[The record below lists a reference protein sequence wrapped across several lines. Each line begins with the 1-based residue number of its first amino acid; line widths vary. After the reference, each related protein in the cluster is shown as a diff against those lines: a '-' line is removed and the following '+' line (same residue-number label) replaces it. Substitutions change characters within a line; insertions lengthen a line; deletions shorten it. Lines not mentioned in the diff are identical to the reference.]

1 MHEGVV
7 LSNLARAWSG
17 LTGQSCAFAPA
28 AEPPT
33 PQADDACF
41 MLPITD
47 CVTGF
52 SSHPRALVLLLMG
65 AAESRALA
73 AAMFGLPPEQLSPAD
88 LQDAGAELCNILSAS
103 LMECLDD
110 ASLANLGLP
119 QPLDRQ
125 QWPEYT
131 HRGERR
137 ALFVVSSD
145 QPRRLAVMLTDIH
158 RDGSFCRE

>member
-1 MHEGVV
+1 MQEGVV

-17 LTGQSCAFAPA
+17 LTGQSCAFAPG
-28 AEPPT
+28 AEPPA
-33 PQADDACF
+33 PRADDACF

-52 SSHPRALVLLLMG
+52 SSHPRAIVLLLMG

-73 AAMFGLPPEQLSPAD
+73 AAMFGLPPDQLSAAD

-103 LMECLDD
+103 LMECLED

-119 QPLDRQ
+119 QALDLNR
-125 QWPEYT
+125 WPELS

-137 ALFVVSSD
+137 ALFELSD
-145 QPRRLAVMLTDIH
+145 QPRRLVVMLTDIH
-158 RDGSFCRE
+158 LDDSFCRE